1 MSFTTRTGISS
12 QTVGTSK
19 SSTTSTI
26 PQLPPLQVG
35 KVMGVVT
42 TKNTPTFEQFEKAGS
57 YDGVGTIYFR
67 NYNNSKN
74 IDPPRDAQDKDKFF
88 NACDIAKPLFPN
100 MFYYPLLG
108 ELVYIL
114 EGLPSPSA
122 QNNPGANQKYYI
134 TTINLW
140 NDVQTNAQTQD
151 AKAPL
156 GKYFT
161 ESSNIRKLLNF
172 EGDCI
177 IQGRR
182 GNSIR
187 FGSTSRVV
195 GDLNEWSDIGK
206 EGNPITIISNGHS
219 YNIKKEYYLE
229 QINKDAS
236 SIYLTSN
243 QSIPLVTNNIPVNP
257 ITSPT
262 SPSSYL
268 KAQVIINS
276 DRVILSTKKDDIMLL
291 AYTNVE
297 IGANNIINLNANTS
311 IHLNIKP
318 PKISTS
324 SIVGPTPLIL
334 LGTKSNNTP
343 PDEPV
348 LLGGKTATF
357 LLSLLTALDSFALS
371 LTATSTNSEGSPL
384 AKVQGSAE
392 ALQTQLKPLYDK
404 ILTLKSNYTFTI

>member
-1 MSFTTRTGISS
+1 MSLSIRTGVSPLSFGLSKVSS
-12 QTVGTSK
+12 LPVPNNPSTVK
-19 SSTTSTI
+19 
-26 PQLPPLQVG
+26 VG

-42 TKNTPTFEQFEKAGS
+42 TQNTPTLKQFERAGGFVGAGS
-57 YDGVGTIYFR
+57 VLYINYD
-67 NYNNSKN
+67 NSKN
-74 IDPPRDAQDKDKFF
+74 TDPQNGDAFLDI
-88 NACDIAKPLFPN
+88 CDIAKPLFPN
-100 MFYYPLLG
+100 IFYYPLLG
-108 ELVYIL
+108 ELVYII

-122 QNNPGANQKYYI
+122 QITSGATQKYYI
-134 TTINLW
+134 TAINLW
-140 NDVQTNAQTQD
+140 GDVQTNAQTNNP
-151 AKAPL
+151 KAPL

-161 ESSNIRKLLNF
+161 ENASVRTLLNY
-172 EGDCI
+172 EGDFI

-182 GNSIR
+182 GSAIR
-187 FGSTSRVV
+187 FGSTSRAA
-195 GDLNEWSDIGK
+195 GNLNEWSDIGK
-206 EGNPITIISNGHS
+206 EGNPITIISNGHA
-219 YNIKKEYYLE
+219 YDVKKEYYLE

-243 QSIPLVTNNIPVNP
+243 QSIPLVTNNIPINP
-257 ITSPT
+257 ITSPIV
-262 SPSSYL
+262 PSNYL
-268 KAQVIINS
+268 NAQAIINS

-311 IHLNIKP
+311 IHLNVKP
-318 PKISTS
+318 PKSLST
-324 SIVGPTPLIL
+324 IVGPSPLIL
-334 LGTKSNNTP
+334 LGTKLNNQP

-404 ILTLKSNYTFTI
+404 IETLKSNYTFTI

>member
-1 MSFTTRTGISS
+1 MPLSIRTGISN

-19 SSTTSTI
+19 SSTTSAT

-42 TKNTPTFEQFEKAGS
+42 TKNTPTFEQFEFAGGYDGAGS
-57 YDGVGTIYFR
+57 IYFI
-67 NYNNSKN
+67 NYDNSKN

-88 NACDIAKPLFPN
+88 KACDIAKPLFPN

-122 QNNPGANQKYYI
+122 QNNSGANQKYYV

-243 QSIPLVTNNIPVNP
+243 QSIPLVTNNIPINP

-262 SPSSYL
+262 VPSSYL

-357 LLSLLTALDSFALS
+357 LLSLLTALDAFALS